1 MSLTEKVIKNT
12 SYFLLAQITTFVF
25 PLLLTPYIISKI
37 GQVQFGIYAIV
48 LGFTGTIGL
57 FDLSLSNSFIKFISE
72 YYNKKLYEKLNGIIN
87 TGLIF
92 YILFSLVFC
101 TLGVIFSKPLL
112 SLLNIPDSL
121 FNLSVYA
128 FRISLLIFFISTS
141 FGIFGSVLISLQK
154 MYITSIFGVFT
165 GLLNFATVILL
176 LSLGFGLEGILYSQ
190 LGAVTINVIIG
201 FIFAKKHLPEMKI
214 SPSNFSIDALK
225 KMTGFGIQMQVSKLA
240 SFASEKY
247 DEFLL
252 GFFSVMNNVAFF
264 NISSRVVRFGRF
276 VPFQLVPQVAPV
288 AAELNAKEA
297 KTKLK
302 QLFSDTT
309 KYLTLISVPGFV
321 YIFVFADVIITS
333 WMGPGYEISAYLL
346 RILALGQLLNMVLSA
361 PGNSIT
367 PNIGIPKYQMN
378 EGLISLLINLV
389 LSYFLIKY
397 YGIIGAAI
405 GNSIAMS
412 IASIY
417 VYTVSSKYFKENRLA
432 FLKNLYLKPIVSAI
446 TVSAILYILFI
457 ILQNYFPAGTGRK
470 HALTYLLP
478 TGFIFITVYTGWIL
492 NFNYLNQRDKEV
504 FIKILIKLLP
514 VNFLLKRRN
523 RKFEEHM
530 KKGEGYNNE
539 LISFFIIT
547 YNRLDFLK
555 KCLNS
560 LLGTIKDINYE
571 IIIWDNNSSDGTKEY
586 LDSLKNERIKSI
598 LHDRNIGVNAKGL
611 AAELCNGDYLIGIDD
626 DVIEF
631 PAGWVQKMVY
641 AYKNIPGIGY
651 LTTDVVQ
658 DENTNGA
665 KYPDE
670 YYTEKSFDNGNVK
683 LLTGPTGG
691 WCFMLSR
698 NIYNI
703 GGKLPLKKNR
713 FFFGEDG
720 EYVNRLLVKGYLYG
734 ILKGVKVYH
743 ATGEKLNLPYKNIN
757 EAKLKD
763 YFRKDIPFFAKLKEK
778 LSVML
783 SIRRYY
789 YKFLEH
795 AENELN
801 KGD

>member
-1 MSLTEKVIKNT
+1 MTLTEKVIKNT
-12 SYFLLAQITTFVF
+12 SYYLLAQISTFVF
-25 PLLLTPYIISKI
+25 PLLLTPFIISKI
-37 GQVQFGIYAIV
+37 GQIQFGIYAIV

-72 YYNKKLYEKLNGIIN
+72 YYNKKQYERLNGIIN

-92 YILFSLVFC
+92 YILFSLIFC
-101 TLGVIFSKPLL
+101 TLGVILSKPLL
-112 SLLNIPDSL
+112 SILNIPDSL
-121 FNLSVYA
+121 FDLSVYA

-154 MYITSIFGVFT
+154 MYITSIFGLFT
-165 GLLNFATVILL
+165 GLLNFASVILL

-190 LGAVTINVIIG
+190 LGAVIVNIITG
-201 FIFAKKHLPEMKI
+201 FTFARKYLPEMKI
-214 SPSNFSIDALK
+214 SPANFSFGALK
-225 KMTGFGIQMQVSKLA
+225 KMTGFGIQMQLSKLA
-240 SFASEKY
+240 MFASEKY

-264 NISSRVVRFGRF
+264 NISSRIVRFGRL
-276 VPFQLVPQVAPV
+276 VPFQLVPQVAPI
-288 AAELNAKEA
+288 AAELNAKEEKA
-297 KTKLK
+297 KLK

-309 KYLTLISVPGFV
+309 KYLTLISVPVFV

-378 EGLISLLINLV
+378 EGLISLLLNLI
-389 LSYFLIKY
+389 LSYFLIKN

-405 GNSIAMS
+405 GNSAAVS
-412 IASIY
+412 IASVY
-417 VYTVSSKYFKENRLA
+417 VYFVSSKYFKEKRIA
-432 FLKNLYLKPIVSAI
+432 FFKSLYLKPVISAVI
-446 TVSAILYILFI
+446 ISAVLFI
-457 ILQNYFPAGTGRK
+457 FSLILQNYFPAGTGRK
-470 HALTYLLP
+470 HAITYLAVS
-478 TGFIFITVYTGWIL
+478 GFIFLISYSGWIL
-492 NFNYLNQRDKEV
+492 NFNYLNKRDKEV
-504 FIKILIKLLP
+504 FVKILIKLLP
-514 VNFLLKRRN
+514 VNYLLKRKN
-523 RKFEEHM
+523 RKYEEHLRR
-530 KKGEGYNNE
+530 GEGYQNE
-539 LISFFIIT
+539 LMSFFIIT

-560 LLGTIKDINYE
+560 LLGTINNINYE

-586 LDSLKNERIKSI
+586 LNSLNNERIKTV

-611 AAELCNGDYLIGIDD
+611 AAELCSGDYLIGIDD

-631 PAGWVQKMVY
+631 PDGWVQKMVY

-651 LTTDVVQ
+651 LATDVVQ
-658 DENTNGA
+658 DEYTNGA

-670 YYTEKSFDNGNVK
+670 YYTEKSFDKGNIK
-683 LLTGPTGG
+683 LLSGPTGG

-703 GGKLPLKKNR
+703 GGKLPLRKNR
-713 FFFGEDG
+713 FFYGEDG
-720 EYVNRLLVKGYLYG
+720 EYVNRLMIKGYLYG

-743 ATGEKLNLPYKNIN
+743 ATGEKLNLPYKDIN

-763 YFRKDIPFFAKLKEK
+763 YFRKDIPLFVKLKEK
-778 LSVML
+778 LSVL
-783 SIRRYY
+783 LNIRRYY

-795 AENELN
+795 AENEIK